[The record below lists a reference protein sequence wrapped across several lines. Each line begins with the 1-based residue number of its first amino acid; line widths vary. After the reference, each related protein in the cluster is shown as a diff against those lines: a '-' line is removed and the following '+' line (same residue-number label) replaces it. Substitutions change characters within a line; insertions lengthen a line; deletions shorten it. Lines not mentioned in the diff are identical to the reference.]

1 MADLMSGPTRSA
13 EGMSDEEIVARVLAG
28 ETALFELIM
37 RRHNQRLYRT
47 IRAILRD
54 EAQAEDVVQDAY
66 VRAYAHLDQFA
77 GRASFST
84 WLIRIAV
91 HEGMSRLRS
100 GKRFEEEKGSAEREG
115 DRMDR
120 LASSLPSPE
129 QQASASEIRILL
141 EALIDRLPASAPSP
155 SDARDVDSCGCALL
169 DELETNSDVGVK
181 VAPASRNIR
190 KAAVVTSPHCSVWH
204 HSTVKGVPNWPS
216 QVGGCVDLHSA
227 LGTARKGVGVFS
239 ISRHSH

>member
-13 EGMSDEEIVARVLAG
+13 DGMSDEEIVARVLAG

-54 EAQAEDVVQDAY
+54 EAQTEDVVQEAY

-91 HEGMSRLRS
+91 HEGMARLRS

-120 LASSLPSPE
+120 LASPLPSPE
-129 QQASASEIRILL
+129 QQASASEIKTLL
-141 EALIDRLPASAPSP
+141 EALIDRLP
-155 SDARDVDSCGCALL
+155 DGNREVFMMRDVEGMTTTETADALGVT
-169 DELETNSDVGVK
+169 EENVK
-181 VAPASRNIR
+181 VRLHRARAALRSQLSLHAIAGTQQAFAFHAARCDRIVTAVLQRLTASLD
-190 KAAVVTSPHCSVWH
+190 H
-204 HSTVKGVPNWPS
+204 
-216 QVGGCVDLHSA
+216 
-227 LGTARKGVGVFS
+227 
-239 ISRHSH
+239 